1 MTKRQGQRFEVKFK
15 STNFIKLHSLIA
27 GKHYRA
33 SFGNETKRKKDGSNR
48 LKFSMKAKSI
58 LSIAIVVILLVSVFA
73 FMPKQS
79 PSEPTVPIST
89 DSPTAS
95 PTAVPQSTSQPTAS
109 DPLSQISR
117 YLGGVGQTI
126 VKL

>member
-1 MTKRQGQRFEVKFK
+1 MKFK

-33 SFGNETKRKKDGSNR
+33 SSNNETKRKMFEPNR
-48 LKFSMKAKSI
+48 FKLSTKVKAI

-73 FMPKQS
+73 FMPKQN
-79 PSEPTVPIST
+79 PSEPIVPIST

-95 PTAVPQSTSQPTAS
+95 PTASPPEH
-109 DPLSQISR
+109 
-117 YLGGVGQTI
+117 
-126 VKL
+126 